1 VQISEKVEVNGT
13 EQSSLIPKGSDYGRK
28 KFNNTALLVIPVS
41 NVIQLLQLYFTSVE
55 NKIECLLQEPT
66 LKGTS
71 LGLGSQ
77 TLA

>member
-1 VQISEKVEVNGT
+1 VNGS
-13 EQSSLIPKGSDYGRK
+13 EHSSLIPNGSNYDCK
-28 KFNNTALLVIPVS
+28 KFNITALLVIPVS
-41 NVIQLLQLYFTSVE
+41 YVIKLLQLYFTNVE
-55 NKIECLLQEPT
+55 NKLEHLLQEPT